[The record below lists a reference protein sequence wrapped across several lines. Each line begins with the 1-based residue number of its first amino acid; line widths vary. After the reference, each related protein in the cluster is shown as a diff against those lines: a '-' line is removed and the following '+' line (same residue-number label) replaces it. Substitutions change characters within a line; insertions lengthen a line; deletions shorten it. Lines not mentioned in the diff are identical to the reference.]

1 MRLFSLCLLL
11 HFALA
16 RDDNNTQGWTE
27 VSWGNIQPSQDLQWV
42 PCYTGDYQCTRLQVR
57 LDYYHDDESSEGNS
71 TAAIAL
77 IRLPANVSKDSPE
90 YRGPVLFNPGGPGV
104 SGVGHVLDLGTR
116 HRAVLGPQF
125 DVVGFDPRGVQRSTP
140 RIEFYETPA
149 ERAFNY
155 RPLTELNHSS
165 SENVA
170 SYWGHTKTM
179 GALAYER
186 GKEYLPYM
194 NTEFVARDML
204 KIVEAHGKEK
214 LMYWGFSY
222 GCTLGYTFASMF
234 PDKVERM
241 VLDGVPDDED
251 YYTATWLNGL
261 QDADESLNWFFRAC
275 QEADP
280 TSCPFYEESVEAIED
295 KFSGILRDLLESP
308 IPVWTNG
315 SSSYGLIDYAFLR
328 NHLFLGGLLNPGMWH
343 SLAEGL
349 QALAEGDATV
359 FYSTFKDPPFECDCG
374 DASNFGQFAPNPEA
388 NAAYICND
396 GDAVPPELEAAY
408 QHYRRSA
415 EVSSFGSIY
424 SCVRIQ
430 CNGWSS
436 EIPKARFRGPI
447 AGNTSFPILFIGNTA
462 DSLIAAVRSDK
473 GFSEL
478 SGICRSDAG
487 FSWALDSRNPHHLHA

>member
-1 MRLFSLCLLL
+1 
-11 HFALA
+11 
-16 RDDNNTQGWTE
+16 
-27 VSWGNIQPSQDLQWV
+27 
-42 PCYTGDYQCTRLQVR
+42 
-57 LDYYHDDESSEGNS
+57 
-71 TAAIAL
+71 
-77 IRLPANVSKDSPE
+77 
-90 YRGPVLFNPGGPGV
+90 
-104 SGVGHVLDLGTR
+104 
-116 HRAVLGPQF
+116 
-125 DVVGFDPRGVQRSTP
+125 
-140 RIEFYETPA
+140 
-149 ERAFNY
+149 
-155 RPLTELNHSS
+155 
-165 SENVA
+165 
-170 SYWGHTKTM
+170 M

-204 KIVEAHGKEK
+204 KIVEVHGKEK

-261 QDADESLNWFFRAC
+261 RDADESLNWFFRAC
-275 QEADP
+275 QEAGP

-295 KFSGILRDLLESP
+295 KFSGILKDLLESP
-308 IPVWTNG
+308 IPVWTNS

-328 NHLFLGGLLNPGMWH
+328 NPLFLGGLLNPGMWH

-430 CNGWSS
+430 C
-436 EIPKARFRGPI
+436 K
-447 AGNTSFPILFIGNTA
+447 
-462 DSLIAAVRSDK
+462 
-473 GFSEL
+473 
-478 SGICRSDAG
+478 
-487 FSWALDSRNPHHLHA
+487 